1 MKAPAF
7 WYRPAGLQAALLS
20 PLAVIWAGVTAWR
33 LQREPEF
40 HPGIPVLCVGN
51 LVAGGAGKTPV
62 VRHLAELLLARGVN
76 AAALSRGHGGRLAGP
91 LAVDPTR
98 HSAADVGDEP
108 LLLSRH
114 VPAWIGRDR
123 AAAAMAMR
131 QAGIQAIVM
140 DDGFQNPGLAKD
152 ISLIVADAGAGFG
165 NGRVIPAGPLREPV
179 AVGLARAQAVLLMGT
194 ETAAAGPVRQA
205 AARAGLPVLSAG
217 LTPDP
222 AAAAALAGRRVLA
235 FAGIG
240 RPEKFFDTLRG
251 IGTMPVS
258 TLPFPD
264 HHPYMAGEV
273 QALLDRAQALDA
285 VPVTTEKDAMR
296 LPDGLRERVLVLPVR
311 AQFAD
316 AAALEQ
322 ILDRLLIG
330 VGNGD
335 A

>member
-1 MKAPAF
+1 MKAPSF
-7 WYRPAGLQAALLS
+7 WYRPPGMAAALLS
-20 PLAVIWAGVTAWR
+20 PLAAIWAGVTARR
-33 LQREPEF
+33 LHVGAAF
-40 HPGIPVLCVGN
+40 DPGIPVLCVGN
-51 LVAGGAGKTPV
+51 LVAGGAGKTPL
-62 VRHLAELLLARGVN
+62 VRHLVERLRARGVN

-91 LAVDPTR
+91 LAVDPACHR
-98 HSAADVGDEP
+98 AADVGDEP

-123 AAAAMAMR
+123 AAAATAMR
-131 QAGIQAIVM
+131 GAGIQAVVM

-152 ISLIVADAGAGFG
+152 LSLIVADGGAGFG

-179 AVGLARAQAVLLMGT
+179 AAGLARAQAVMLMGT
-194 ETAAAGPVRQA
+194 ESAAAEPVRRA
-205 AARAGLPVLSAG
+205 AAMAGLPVLSAD

-222 AAAAALAGRRVLA
+222 KVAAALAGQRVLG

-240 RPEKFFDTLRG
+240 RPEKFFDTLRS
-251 IGTMPVS
+251 IGAMPVA

-273 QALLDRAQALDA
+273 QAVLDQAQAMDA
-285 VPVTTEKDAMR
+285 LAVTTEKDAMR
-296 LPDGLRERVLVLPVR
+296 LPDTVRDRVMVLPVR
-311 AQFAD
+311 ANFTD
-316 AAALEQ
+316 AAALERM
-322 ILDRLLIG
+322 LDRLIG

>member
-1 MKAPAF
+1 MKAPSF
-7 WYRPAGLQAALLS
+7 WYRPPGVAAALLS
-20 PLAVIWAGVTAWR
+20 PLSAIWAGVTARR
-33 LQREPEF
+33 LRQGAAF

-51 LVAGGAGKTPV
+51 LVAGGAGKTPLV
-62 VRHLAELLLARGVN
+62 CHLVERLRARGVN

-91 LAVDPTR
+91 LAVDPAR

-114 VPAWIGRDR
+114 VPAWIGWDR

-152 ISLIVADAGAGFG
+152 VSLIVADAGAGFG

-179 AVGLARAQAVLLMGT
+179 AAGLARAQAVILMGM
-194 ETAAAGPVRQA
+194 ENAAAEPVRRA
-205 AARAGLPVLSAG
+205 AGDCGLPVLSAG

-240 RPEKFFDTLRG
+240 RPEKFFDTLRD
-251 IGTMPVS
+251 IGAMPVS

-273 QALLDRAQALDA
+273 QALLDRAAAMDALA
-285 VPVTTEKDAMR
+285 VTTEKDAMR
-296 LPDGLRERVLVLPVR
+296 LPDGLRERVMVLPVR
-311 AQFAD
+311 ARFTD
-316 AAALEQ
+316 ATAVERM
-322 ILDRLLIG
+322 LDRLIG